1 MNDDGPSLLCFAYKS
16 CCSLW
21 FLVRPPRFFHT
32 HTHTHYSHTC
42 KTKAYRFVL
51 CAPRVVATLW
61 TRMFRGAPPGL
72 CTKGGVL
79 LLVNKASWEGGNKP
93 ERAEGRRR
101 HHPHSS
107 SSLNI
112 LPIRLSVRPSITAS
126 ARVGRLEV
134 VGAADIA
141 GDAVHVMFWMSAET
155 AWWGRRRGGEG
166 RERAVQAVPSTLHK
180 KDFAPFQCPPQP
192 TTTATTHSPLA
203 HRFRIGLR
211 NTGGA
216 LARSATGPMRA
227 ALAWKSGVCRVEVF
241 GWVFGGV
248 EVPFFW
254 GADGEGQR
262 QAKRPSLLP
271 APPQQRRAYAVQ
283 AAPSHSPCSRAS
295 CQTACG
301 RPRWPPQRA
310 PTRWPARGR

>member
-1 MNDDGPSLLCFAYKS
+1 MSASQATPTPLEINLIERVNVGDIVTRAAELYPARAAIVDGDRSTDYATLDAQVNRLGSALLGLGLAHQDVVAVMARNCAEMLVAYFA
-16 CCSLW
+16 CARAGLI
-21 FLVRPPRFFHT
+21 
-32 HTHTHYSHTC
+32 
-42 KTKAYRFVL
+42 
-51 CAPRVVATLW
+51 CAPVNLGLRPAEIAWCLNDAKAKVLIVEEALGEAVAE
-61 TRMFRGAPPGL
+61 
-72 CTKGGVL
+72 VL
-79 LLVNKASWEGGNKP
+79 AQPV
-93 ERAEGRRR
+93 
-101 HHPHSS
+101 
-107 SSLNI
+107 
-112 LPIRLSVRPSITAS
+112 PSI
-126 ARVGRLEV
+126 
-134 VGAADIA
+134 
-141 GDAVHVMFWMSAET
+141 
-155 AWWGRRRGGEG
+155 
-166 RERAVQAVPSTLHK
+166 
-180 KDFAPFQCPPQP
+180 
-192 TTTATTHSPLA
+192 A

-310 PTRWPARGR
+310 PTRWPARGRDPVARGTAASLPACSTRASCRIAGWRG